1 MLRFFRAYVL
11 QRYVL
16 VEFLKNFGIA
26 ILVCGLLMLLGTVVR
41 QASEYEN
48 YGISSGQVAW
58 LAPYFLPQ
66 AMAYAI
72 PLAVM
77 IAAIMAFGR
86 MAAEN
91 EILAAQS
98 GGASIGKVSVWV
110 VVVSVFLCFAVL
122 WCNDQ
127 GIEWGF
133 GCIRDNIINYSNPAF
148 RENLEKPGS
157 SLSMQLE
164 QGTSVTINLLPRR
177 KDEATGRELRP
188 VHVAYFSND
197 RTVQSFFAKDHVNGQ
212 PSANDHGGVSMKITL
227 LDCQSTN
234 SDAAANI
241 SKEIALVMDLPPLDT
256 TFSLGNTAGTEG
268 YMTNLRMAEEMRKQI
283 RTMQLGTLDRAA
295 ETAAQVAARSPADPV
310 APLAIAAEWMET
322 RQGSETIGSLRE
334 KSLRRIVEF
343 HRKLSIS
350 WIPFS
355 MVFLGIGLGLL
366 VKKGQRMVGF
376 VLGLLTY
383 FVVYYPLMITF
394 KQLAN
399 SSALPPWSLWMP
411 NLLVLLLG
419 LWLWRLHNRGL
430 EFGWMANV
438 VPLIVNAALWAW
450 RPIAALNLG
459 RLTPFRRR
467 ADQHVVQGFLTPM
480 LAVSLA
486 VGVFIVSLDLFEH
499 GNDVVKGVMKADQPL
514 AGPARTIPEALLDVG
529 IYYGIR
535 ALSLLFD
542 LMPILIL
549 IAGGMAVAVMVRNNE
564 HLIFKAAGTRLQRVF
579 MPMLLIAAML
589 SIGVTAV
596 RESVMPNLL
605 MEVDY
610 LKPLVYHRSAKTLS
624 MAGQTR
630 DAENRN
636 VVYEMGSYNRNK
648 HECNFLRVYR
658 TDEEDLV
665 NGRVVRVSADKAVWN
680 QAQDCW
686 DLKTEILEA
695 ANPNKAA
702 KKKKPEAGGEQDS
715 KAAVRE
721 VKYTDAGKIITPER
735 TPDPLGQIE
744 NRFAIAKLDAWR
756 GTMSPSFLDSES
768 LGPGVVRLGD
778 LWAMRDN
785 KPHFRSE
792 LWRRAFEWVSG
803 ILLLM
808 VSIPLLVKQE
818 VRSILVSVVKCVLLG
833 ALYFALLIVVS
844 ELAHQQILPSWA
856 PVLPHAFFLLLAVW
870 QYMARMQT

>member
-1 MLRFFRAYVL
+1 MLRYFRAYVL
-11 QRYVL
+11 QWYTL
-16 VEFLKNFGIA
+16 KEFLKNFGIA

-48 YGISSGQVAW
+48 FGISYGQVAV

-77 IAAIMAFGR
+77 IAAIMAYGR

-98 GGASIGKVSVWV
+98 GGASIGRLSVNV
-110 VVVSVFLCFAVL
+110 VVVSLFLSVIVL

-133 GCIRDNIINYSNPAF
+133 GCIRNNIINYSNPTF
-148 RENLEKPGS
+148 RESLEKPGS

-164 QGTSVTINLLPRR
+164 QNTGVTINLLPR
-177 KDEATGRELRP
+177 KVDKETGRELRP

-197 RTVQSFFAKDHVNGQ
+197 RTVQSFFAKDHINGQ
-212 PSANDHGGVSMKITL
+212 PVPNDHGGLSMKITL
-227 LDCQSTN
+227 IDCQSTN
-234 SDAAANI
+234 SDVATNI
-241 SKEIALVMDLPPLDT
+241 SKEIALIMDLPALDT

-268 YMTNLRMAEEMRKQI
+268 YMTNLKVAEEMRKQI
-283 RTMQLGTLDRAA
+283 RAMQLGTLDRAA
-295 ETAAQVAARSPADPV
+295 ETAAQVAASSPADPV
-310 APLAIAAEWMET
+310 APLAVAAEWMET

-334 KSLRRIVEF
+334 KSMRRIVEF

-350 WIPFS
+350 LIPFS

-399 SSALPPWSLWMP
+399 SGTLPPWSLWTP
-411 NLLVLLLG
+411 NVLVLLLG
-419 LWLWRLHNRGL
+419 LWLWRLYSRGL

-438 VPLIVNAALWAW
+438 VPLIVNAALWVW
-450 RPIAALNLG
+450 RPIAAMNLG

-467 ADQHVVQGFLTPM
+467 ADQHVVQGFLAPM
-480 LAVSLA
+480 VAVSLA
-486 VGVFIVSLDLFEH
+486 VGIFIVTLDLFEH
-499 GNDVVKGVMKADQPL
+499 GNDVVKGIMKADQPL
-514 AGPARTIPEALLDVG
+514 AGPVRSIPEAVLDVC

-542 LMPILIL
+542 FMPILIL
-549 IAGGMAVAVMVRNNE
+549 IAGGMAASVMVRNNE

-579 MPMLLIAAML
+579 LPMLLVAGML
-589 SIGVTAV
+589 SLGVTAL

-610 LKPLVYHRSAKTLS
+610 LKPMVYHRSAKTLS

-630 DAENRN
+630 DEEGRN

-658 TDEEDLV
+658 IDEEDFI
-665 NGRVVRVSADKAVWN
+665 NGRVARITADKAVWN
-680 QAQDCW
+680 QSKDCW
-686 DLKTEILEA
+686 DLKTEIEEPVA
-695 ANPNKAA
+695 ASQTKAR
-702 KKKKPEAGGEQDS
+702 KKKRADAEADA
-715 KAAVRE
+715 KAMRE
-721 VKYTDAGKIITPER
+721 VKYADHGKMVTPER
-735 TPDPLGQIE
+735 TPDPLGLNE
-744 NRFAIAKLDAWR
+744 NRFVIEKVDAWR

-778 LWAMRDN
+778 LWAMRDD

-833 ALYFALLIVVS
+833 ALYFALLIVVA
-844 ELAHQQILPSWA
+844 ELARQQVLPSWS
-856 PVLPHAFFLLLAVW
+856 PVLPHSLFLLLAVW
-870 QYMARMQT
+870 QYHVRMQT